1 MSWEPHNRS
10 TQSSNR
16 WKPPSPVPSAP
27 PVPLPT
33 ITRETWRPE
42 SSWAPKGRQ
51 APEPT
56 SSNVE
61 QTSSGRAP
69 LPPDQRSAMPPTS
82 PRRRE
87 RIQYEDTAIERLDRG
102 KNGWQR
108 DRPGPGGN
116 RQEERS
122 WGAWN
127 SKINHVKEAEER
139 RAGPSRPTDVRPVAV
154 RPADVPTT
162 FDRRIEKQDE
172 AEGRSWSAWK
182 SKVEGVGVDDRRRGN
197 EPSRGRERDEGWGAR
212 RKVPEEPRHPS
223 TDRRDGDGDR
233 NWGRYNDNRDS
244 RSRNDDR
251 PPPPNR
257 PTPPTRPRDL
267 PRSVSPA
274 SVGRKSPE
282 LRKPIQPSAPIGR
295 SPPRRSSGRRDSPD
309 YSPVARPR
317 VSLPVDPRAPI
328 RNRGSPDYGI
338 GGRAAAAAAEKL
350 S

>member
-16 WKPPSPVPSAP
+16 WKPPSPIPSAP

-51 APEPT
+51 APEPA
-56 SSNVE
+56 SSHAGP
-61 QTSSGRAP
+61 TTSGRAP
-69 LPPDQRSAMPPTS
+69 LPPDQRVNMPPTS

-108 DRPGPGGN
+108 DRPGHGSG
-116 RQEERS
+116 REDERS

-127 SKINHVKEAEER
+127 NKINHVKQAEER
-139 RAGPSRPTDVRPVAV
+139 RAGPSRPVDM
-154 RPADVPTT
+154 RPADVPST
-162 FDRRIEKQDE
+162 FDRRMERKDE

-197 EPSRGRERDEGWGAR
+197 EPPRGRERDEGWGAR
-212 RKVPEEPRHPS
+212 RKIPEEPRHP
-223 TDRRDGDGDR
+223 TADRRDGVGER
-233 NWGRYNDNRDS
+233 NWATYNDKRDI
-244 RSRNDDR
+244 RPRDDTR
-251 PPPPNR
+251 PPPPSR
-257 PTPPTRPRDL
+257 LTPPRRLRDL
-267 PRSVSPA
+267 SRSNSP
-274 SVGRKSPE
+274 SSTGRKSPE
-282 LRKPIQPSAPIGR
+282 PRKSTQPSAPAGR
-295 SPPRRSSGRRDSPD
+295 SSPRRSSGRRDSPD

-317 VSLPVDPRAPI
+317 APLPIDSRAPI
-328 RNRGSPDYGI
+328 RDRGSPDYDI
-338 GGRAAAAAAEKL
+338 GGQGRSAA
-350 S
+350 SNSNT